1 MNWLRKPNRI
11 KIEKLESLKDEL
23 IDNLI
28 LENVIESNIKIS
40 CIQIKI
46 NNLIK
51 YDRFGYDELMR
62 KHNGLNDNI
71 NL

>member
-1 MNWLRKPNRI
+1 MNWIRKPNRI

>member
-1 MNWLRKPNRI
+1 MNWLRKHNRI

>member
-40 CIQIKI
+40 CNQIKI